1 MLTIRDP
8 RAAALAKRLAES
20 RRTTMTEAVV
30 TALQRELRRERDAT
44 PLAIRLRAI
53 AERARAMAGPNGR
66 AMTKDEIDAL
76 SDQ

>member
-8 RAAALAKRLAES
+8 RAAALARRLANS
-20 RRTTMTEAVV
+20 RGTTMTEVV
-30 TALQRELRRERDAT
+30 LTALQRELRRERDAT
-44 PLAIRLRAI
+44 PLATRLRAI

-76 SDQ
+76 SGQ